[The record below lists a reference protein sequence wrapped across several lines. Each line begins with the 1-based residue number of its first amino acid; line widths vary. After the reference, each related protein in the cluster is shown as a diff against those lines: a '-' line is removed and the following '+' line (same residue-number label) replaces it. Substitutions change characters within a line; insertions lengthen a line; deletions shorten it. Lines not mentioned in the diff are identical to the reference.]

1 MMDLHPGLI
10 IWTIISFVIFLII
23 LKKAAWNPILKAL
36 DEREEGIK
44 NNIAAAKSA
53 REEAEQSLAEYQRK
67 IQEAQAE
74 AQAVVVDA
82 RQAAERVKDDM
93 LAKAKEEADA
103 VVEKARKQI
112 DLERQMAINQI
123 RGEIAALTIATA
135 EKIINK
141 SLDDED
147 HRRLVMESLQE
158 SSS

>member
-1 MMDLHPGLI
+1 MMDLHPGLM

-36 DEREEGIK
+36 EERENGIK
-44 NNIAAAKSA
+44 NDINAAKSA

-67 IQEAQAE
+67 LQEAQAE
-74 AQAVVVDA
+74 AQSFVVDA
-82 RQAAERVKDDM
+82 RQTAERVKEDM

-103 VVEKARKQI
+103 LVEKARKQI
-112 DLERQMAINQI
+112 DLERQAAINQI
-123 RGEIAALTIATA
+123 RGEIAALTIASA
-135 EKIINK
+135 EKIITK

-158 SSS
+158 SES